1 MPIDISSYGEVKAFY
16 KRWGNEGEIGTG
28 FTEIRT
34 RPCSDDELGI
44 NSEDGGTKFWKM
56 YGTNMQSL
64 RAYKDRMIC
73 IDEDL
78 TIRGAYN
85 SEKA

>member
-1 MPIDISSYGEVKAFY
+1 MDISEYGEVRAFY

-28 FTEIRT
+28 YTNLTT
-34 RPCSDDELGI
+34 RKCTDEELGVD
-44 NSEDGGTKFWKM
+44 SEDGGTLFWKM

-64 RAYKDRMIC
+64 RNYKDRMMC
-73 IDEDL
+73 IDDDI

-85 SEKA
+85 SEAAQ